1 MAVEDEIFI
10 SLAQLRRVLDF
21 AYERTMPL
29 ATVPPQSRKDLSD
42 LFIQFALCELSGRE
56 YEIPYQQEKIPVDTM
71 FEKEDNI
78 IVQEAPTESKPNAAG
93 TSSSDGQ
100 NSSSTSAKE

>member
-42 LFIQFALCELSGRE
+42 LFIQFALCELSGKE
-56 YEIPYQQEKIPVDTM
+56 YEIPFQQEKIPVDTM

-78 IVQEAPTESKPNAAG
+78 IVQEAPAESKTNGSQA
-93 TSSSDGQ
+93 SV
-100 NSSSTSAKE
+100 E